1 MIHPAHENGPVDK
14 PGQDQSA
21 DPGSVLSVSRIAVG
35 MPASSKK
42 RLLEN
47 MADLLV
53 RDGDPEMENKVL
65 QVLIER
71 ERLGSTG
78 IGKGVA
84 LPHGRMEGLDRAVGA
99 FATLENPIDF
109 DAIDHEPVGLV
120 FALLVPAEATQ
131 THLRL
136 LARLAGMF
144 NDPRLRE
151 KLRSASSAEEMY
163 THITQWEDRSP
174 PPS

>member
-1 MIHPAHENGPVDK
+1 MIHPARENDSAHEPAKD
-14 PGQDQSA
+14 QDA
-21 DPGSVLSVSRIAVG
+21 DPGSVLSVNRIAVG
-35 MPASSKK
+35 MPVSSKK

-47 MADLLV
+47 MAGLLAE
-53 RDGDPEMENKVL
+53 DGDSSMENKIL

-84 LPHGRMEGLDRAVGA
+84 LPHGRVEGLQQAIGA
-99 FATLENPIDF
+99 LATLERPIDF
-109 DAIDHEPVGLV
+109 DAVDREPVSIV

-131 THLRL
+131 THLRI
-136 LARLAGMF
+136 LAKLAGMF

-163 THITQWEDRSP
+163 THITRWEEQSP